1 MPVPTSANNPA
12 HSSAFGPIE
21 NADETRQA
29 QHSQSND
36 TPTDVNPNAVM
47 VRLQTMTMARIGEEF
62 QGAAA
67 RRTGMFDHMA
77 ALLAARTGMNVGTST
92 TPQ

>member
-1 MPVPTSANNPA
+1 MPVPAPVY
-12 HSSAFGPIE
+12 GPVE

-29 QHSQSND
+29 QHSYSND
-36 TPTDVNPNAVM
+36 TPTDVNMNAAAA
-47 VRLQTMTMARIGEEF
+47 RLQFMTIARIGEEF

-67 RRTGMFDHMA
+67 RRTALFDHMA
-77 ALLAARTGMNVGTST
+77 ALLTGRTGMNVGNST